1 MGHASSKDD
10 WENPKIFQK
19 NREAPHCSFYPYE
32 SLEKALQNN
41 PVSLLIFYL
50 IAQVSVL
57 NISFSTTQNLCNF

>member
-32 SLEKALQNN
+32 SLEKALANN
-41 PVSLLIFYL
+41 PVSDLILDCSRRLVY
-50 IAQVSVL
+50 
-57 NISFSTTQNLCNF
+57 